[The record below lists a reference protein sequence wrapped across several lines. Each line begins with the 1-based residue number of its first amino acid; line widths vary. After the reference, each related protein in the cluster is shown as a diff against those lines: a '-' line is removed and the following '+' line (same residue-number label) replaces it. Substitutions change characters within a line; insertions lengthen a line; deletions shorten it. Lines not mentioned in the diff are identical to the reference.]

1 MVAILPAGP
10 LQKCRVADTAAEV
23 ESYTLPLR
31 QYAGYVS
38 IRPDISRFSGSS
50 VRADYQ
56 CFLSAPDLWS
66 MLPCAGNVPVPTAP
80 AATSFTGCG
89 LHLPSGI
96 CCRVTVNLYQN
107 PRSFE
112 HCTRPVR
119 HFRCVKRQSD
129 AQPPHRAMPLFSG
142 LWRSFPN
149 LTRLFRA
156 AVSKKEEK
164 KIDTEGGR
172 MPRRIPAHAG
182 SPYRVLAETPYTST
196 SGHSGV
202 KVSFW
207 RSQKAYAGDCLCSQI
222 VGEAYGQVRQ

>member
-23 ESYTLPLR
+23 ESYTRYILSLR
-31 QYAGYVS
+31 QLAGYVS
-38 IRPDISRFSGSS
+38 IRPEISRFSGSS
-50 VRADYQ
+50 VRADCL

-66 MLPCAGNVPVPTAP
+66 MLPCVFYFV
-80 AATSFTGCG
+80 GCV

-96 CCRVTVNLYQN
+96 CCRVTVNLHQN

-149 LTRLFRA
+149 LTRLFGA

-172 MPRRIPAHAG
+172 MPRRTPARAG

-207 RSQKAYAGDCLCSQI
+207 RSQKAYAGDCLCFEI
-222 VGEAYGQVRQ
+222 GGTDGQVRQ

>member
-10 LQKCRVADTAAEV
+10 LQKCRVADTATEV
-23 ESYTLPLR
+23 ESYTRYILPLR
-31 QYAGYVS
+31 QFAGYVS
-38 IRPDISRFSGSS
+38 IRPDVSRFPGSS
-50 VRADYQ
+50 VRADGL

-66 MLPCAGNVPVPTAP
+66 MLPRAGNVPVPTAP

-96 CCRVTVNLYQN
+96 CCRVTVNLHQN

-149 LTRLFRA
+149 LTRLLGA

-164 KIDTEGGR
+164 RSI
-172 MPRRIPAHAG
+172 PRGAG
-182 SPYRVLAETPYTST
+182 CPGESLLTQAVRT
-196 SGHSGV
+196 
-202 KVSFW
+202 
-207 RSQKAYAGDCLCSQI
+207 AY
-222 VGEAYGQVRQ
+222 

>member
-10 LQKCRVADTAAEV
+10 LQKCRAADTAAEV
-23 ESYTLPLR
+23 ESYTRDILSLR
-31 QYAGYVS
+31 QFAGYVS

-50 VRADYQ
+50 VRADCL

-66 MLPCAGNVPVPTAP
+66 MLPCAFYFA
-80 AATSFTGCG
+80 GCG

-96 CCRVTVNLYQN
+96 CCRVTVNLHQN

-129 AQPPHRAMPLFSG
+129 AQPPHHAIPLFSG
-142 LWRSFPN
+142 LWRSFPD

-156 AVSKKEEK
+156 LSARKRRKRSIPRGQDAPENSC
-164 KIDTEGGR
+164 
-172 MPRRIPAHAG
+172 PRRQPVQRTG
-182 SPYRVLAETPYTST
+182 
-196 SGHSGV
+196 
-202 KVSFW
+202 
-207 RSQKAYAGDCLCSQI
+207 
-222 VGEAYGQVRQ
+222 